1 MTDKRNIESSF
12 SFTIGSSF
20 VLALTKIRRPKVS
33 NIYFLEDYTVL
44 MSQSYTAQGI
54 PRKPA
59 NGSVSNSFI
68 MSQILNWLIL
78 IYIIRACR
86 GTDIR

>member
-33 NIYFLEDYTVL
+33 NIYFLEDYTVS
-44 MSQSYTAQGI
+44 MSQSYPSQGI
-54 PRKPA
+54 PRKPE

-68 MSQILNWLIL
+68 VYYEPN
-78 IYIIRACR
+78 IIFVHFNLDYTRVPR
-86 GTDIR
+86 Y